1 MSLQVWLPLI
11 KNLNNQGCGVAT
23 ISAPST
29 TFTLQKGK
37 IGNASYTASSTIT
50 VNLPSIASS
59 RIWSVTFWA
68 YAVSANITAN
78 WTRVIRIAD
87 GGDMFRVEVCP
98 SSYNSGQ
105 NCYSTHNN
113 AAYKIA
119 QGSVGSPS
127 GGYYDQWFHMA
138 ITCDGTTISVYH
150 NGTLRGTQNYTG
162 DGAITGYFYIENSDK
177 TYKNDF
183 RIYDECLSPKQVKE
197 ISKGLVCHYP
207 LDNNGSGMPNLVP
220 NQGKYYS
227 ESTAYVRTSASKDGN
242 AWLSGSHF
250 IVEPSTTYTFSVCS
264 DGNLAP
270 SHDTSGKDP
279 SLKLF
284 TMWLYLCNSD
294 TTKNPDAGGYDNP
307 VCFTSA
313 NYNHQQ
319 IGNRH
324 IWQYTTKSTETHM
337 SVRVNNYSDGT
348 NNLTIKY
355 WQIKIEKS
363 NAASPWCPNSTDA
376 LYSIFNINSNKEIDI
391 SGYGNH
397 GTKSGTI
404 TYNSDTPRYSTS
416 TVFNGSNTF
425 IACGR
430 GGMVKDAITISL
442 WAYQS
447 SWSSFTRPISC
458 TEGGGWN
465 FEASGNYISFQCG
478 TGTSSNT
485 YKPVNS
491 QKTYASLAAGWHMFT
506 ATYDGLASKIYID
519 GVLDNTATS
528 YTTKTPIFYN
538 SSNGIFIG
546 AEAGGNQTTPAGT
559 YFNGRISDVRI
570 YATALSADDIKELY
584 QVSASIDNKGNILGY
599 EFDE

>member
-1 MSLQVWLPLI
+1 MSLQVWLPFNNNI
-11 KNLNNQGCGVAT
+11 NNQGVTGALTQVT
-23 ISAPST
+23 APT
-29 TFTLQKGK
+29 YVDGK
-37 IGNASYTASSTIT
+37 IGKAMSIGAVTIPAATAAKFYNNKAMSFCFWIYTLANSSIGTPIIGQSAMAAGDNRMFTIFQYPT
-50 VNLPSIASS
+50 SADLHLSWQNETATGTFLSGICTGYMPNNTWTHIAITYDGSTAK
-59 RIWSVTFWA
+59 IYQNGIYKTSVSGT
-68 YAVSANITAN
+68 SARSN
-78 WTRVIRIAD
+78 
-87 GGDMFRVEVCP
+87 F
-98 SSYNSGQ
+98 SYNVPIP
-105 NCYSTHNN
+105 NC
-113 AAYKIA
+113 AYR
-119 QGSVGSPS
+119 
-127 GGYYDQWFHMA
+127 Y
-138 ITCDGTTISVYH
+138 
-150 NGTLRGTQNYTG
+150 L
-162 DGAITGYFYIENSDK
+162 
-177 TYKNDF
+177 NDF
-183 RIYDECLSPKQVKE
+183 RIYDEVLSEKQIKE
-197 ISKGLVCHYP
+197 IAKGLVCHYP
-207 LDNNGSGMPNLVP
+207 LDNNGSGLPNLVP

-284 TMWLYLCNSD
+284 TMCLYLCNSD

-397 GTKSGTI
+397 GTKSGSLTV
-404 TYNSDTPRYSTS
+404 NSDTPKYSCATYFPS
-416 TVFNGSNTF
+416 GSGIFAHPAITLSAFTISFWAKHTATGKMVFGSSSEASSSDRNWYWYGDNSFKYPDGEFYYQHNAGSAESLLNKWTHFVVVYNGST
-425 IACGR
+425 
-430 GGMVKDAITISL
+430 ITVYRNSVN
-442 WAYQS
+442 
-447 SWSSFTRPISC
+447 
-458 TEGGGWN
+458 EGN
-465 FEASGNYISFQCG
+465 Q
-478 TGTSSNT
+478 
-485 YKPVNS
+485 
-491 QKTYASLAAGWHMFT
+491 AANG
-506 ATYDGLASKIYID
+506 
-519 GVLDNTATS
+519 
-528 YTTKTPIFYN
+528 TKTLNYLSVGIGYGSSGYWEN
-538 SSNGIFIG
+538 S
-546 AEAGGNQTTPAGT
+546 TM
-559 YFNGRISDVRI
+559 SDFRL

-599 EFDE
+599 DFQE

>member
-1 MSLQVWLPLI
+1 MSLQVWLPFNNNI
-11 KNLNNQGCGVAT
+11 NNQGVTGALTQVT
-23 ISAPST
+23 APT
-29 TFTLQKGK
+29 YVDGK
-37 IGNASYTASSTIT
+37 IGKAMSTGALTIPAATAAKFYNNKAMSFCFWIYTLANSSIGTPIIGQSAMAAGDNRMFTIFQYPT
-50 VNLPSIASS
+50 SADLHLSWQNETATGTFLSGICTGYMPNNTWTHIAITYDGSTAK
-59 RIWSVTFWA
+59 IYQNGIYKTSVSGT
-68 YAVSANITAN
+68 SARSN
-78 WTRVIRIAD
+78 
-87 GGDMFRVEVCP
+87 F
-98 SSYNSGQ
+98 SYNVPIP
-105 NCYSTHNN
+105 NC
-113 AAYKIA
+113 AYR
-119 QGSVGSPS
+119 
-127 GGYYDQWFHMA
+127 Y
-138 ITCDGTTISVYH
+138 
-150 NGTLRGTQNYTG
+150 L
-162 DGAITGYFYIENSDK
+162 
-177 TYKNDF
+177 NDF
-183 RIYDECLSPKQVKE
+183 RIYDEVLSEKQIKE
-197 ISKGLVCHYP
+197 IAKGLVCHYP
-207 LDNNGSGMPNLVP
+207 LDNNGSGLPNLVP

-270 SHDTSGKDP
+270 SHNTSGKDP

-355 WQIKIEKS
+355 WQIKIEKG
-363 NAASPWCPNSTDA
+363 NIASPWCPNSTDA
-376 LYSIFNINSNKEIDI
+376 SYSIFNINGNKEIDI

-584 QVSASIDNKGNILGY
+584 QVSASIDTKGNILGY